1 MKQFHLLLRRRS
13 AAEKAAQDLHG
24 GRFQIGCE
32 KKTAFIESSLEP
44 IEEPIEVPA
53 TGGSRRIGP
62 ISLLSFRNGTGGASP
77 FPSEKEDT
85 LGEIERAELG
95 VGLESH
101 QHPSP
106 GDDGVVETRGLGS
119 EDHGDARSARAPG
132 GDPGGGFARGN
143 DRHGERTIARRGRDD
158 VVAVGDG
165 ILERLENLDLCQDP
179 IGIGSGGDR
188 GRVRPSVART
198 HEPQSL
204 EPAVEHR
211 PGAHADVFPHLGL
224 DENDDGLGID

>member
-53 TGGSRRIGP
+53 TGGSSRIGP
-62 ISLLSFRNGTGGASP
+62 ISLLSFRNGTGGAFP
-77 FPSEKEDT
+77 LPSEKEDA
-85 LGEIERAELG
+85 LGEIQRAEVG
-95 VGLESH
+95 VGLEAH
-101 QHPSP
+101 QHPGA
-106 GDDGVVETRGLGS
+106 GDDSIVESRGLGS
-119 EDHGDARSARAPG
+119 EDHSDARSARTPG
-132 GDPGGGFARGN
+132 GDSGGGFARG
-143 DRHGERTIARRGRDD
+143 DHRHGKGSITRRGRDD

-165 ILERLENLDLCQDP
+165 ILERLENLDLFQDP

-188 GRVRPSVART
+188 GRVRPSIART

-204 EPAVEHR
+204 EHR
-211 PGAHADVFPHLGL
+211 PGAHADVLPHLRF
-224 DENDDGLGID
+224 DENDDGLRID

>member
-13 AAEKAAQDLHG
+13 AGEKAAEDLHG

-32 KKTAFIESSLEP
+32 KKTAFIKSPLEP
-44 IEEPIEVPA
+44 IEEPIKVST
-53 TGGSRRIGP
+53 TGGSMGFRAIGF
-62 ISLLSFRNGTGGASP
+62 LSVRNRTGGASP
-77 FPSEKEDT
+77 FPTEEENT
-85 LGEIERAELG
+85 LGEIERAEVG

-101 QHPSP
+101 QHPCA
-106 GDDGVVETRGLGS
+106 GNDGIVESRSLGS
-119 EDHGDARSARAPG
+119 EDHGDARSVRAPG
-132 GDPGGGFARGN
+132 GDLGGGFARGN
-143 DRHGERTIARRGRDD
+143 DRYGERTIARRGRDD

-165 ILERLENLDLCQDP
+165 ILERLENLDLFQDP
-179 IGIGSGGDR
+179 IGIGGGGDGCR
-188 GRVRPSVART
+188 IRPSVART

-204 EPAVEHR
+204 EPAVEHG